1 MAAPETTAPRPAP
14 RGLLFVLPALV
25 AFQAISTDLYLPAL
39 PAIGADLRA
48 SVEQVQLTLSLFLVG
63 FGVAQLG
70 WGPFSDRIGRRPL
83 LLAGTGLYVAASLAC
98 LAAPSIEALV
108 AARFVQAVAACSG
121 VVLGRAVVRDLF
133 EPAEAAKVLAYLG
146 TAMALAPILGPVL
159 GGWLTLTFGW
169 RSTFAALALFGLFCV
184 AGVLLAVPETNR
196 RKDPNATRPAVLA
209 ANYAGLL
216 GDRLYLARVAVAA
229 LGYAG
234 IFSFISGSPHVLI
247 DAVGLRP
254 DQYGLCF
261 AGGVAGWMVGTFAAG
276 RLNRRLGLAGLL
288 RVGTR
293 LAAAGALA
301 GLGWALLAPPSWPA
315 VVAPMFLFMLG
326 AGFTLPTAMA
336 LAIGP
341 YPQKAGLASALLGFL
356 QLLFAALVGLAVS
369 ALYDRTAVPMMGAL
383 VLVTAAA
390 LLLVR
395 RAAGERPRPADEA
408 LSAPGRSSP

>member
-1 MAAPETTAPRPAP
+1 MAASETTAPRAAP
-14 RGLLFVLPALV
+14 RGLFLVLPALV

-39 PAIGADLRA
+39 PSIATDLGA

-63 FGVAQLG
+63 FGVAQLA
-70 WGPFSDRIGRRPL
+70 WGPLSDRIGRRPL

-98 LAAPSIEALV
+98 LVAPSIEELV
-108 AARFVQAVAACSG
+108 GARFVQAVAACSG

-146 TAMALAPILGPVL
+146 TAMAVAPIFGPVL

-169 RSTFAALALFGLFCV
+169 RSTFTAFAFFGLFCFV
-184 AGVLLAVPETNR
+184 GVLVAVPETNR
-196 RKDPNATRPAVLA
+196 RRNPDATRPTVLA
-209 ANYAGLL
+209 ANYARLL
-216 GDRLYLARVAVAA
+216 ADRLYLARVAVAA

-254 DQYGLCF
+254 DRYGLCF
-261 AGGVAGWMVGTFAAG
+261 AAGVAGWMAGTFAAG
-276 RLNRRLGLAGLL
+276 RLNRRLGLSSLL
-288 RVGTR
+288 RLGTR
-293 LAAAGALA
+293 LSALA
-301 GLGWALLAPPSWPA
+301 AITGLGWALAAPPSWPA

-341 YPQKAGLASALLGFL
+341 YPEKAGLASALLGFL
-356 QLLFAALVGLAVS
+356 QLLFASLVGLAVS
-369 ALYDRTAVPMMGAL
+369 ALYDRTAVPMMAAL
-383 VLVTAAA
+383 VAVTAGA
-390 LLLVR
+390 LLLV
-395 RAAGERPRPADEA
+395 P
-408 LSAPGRSSP
+408 SAREGAR